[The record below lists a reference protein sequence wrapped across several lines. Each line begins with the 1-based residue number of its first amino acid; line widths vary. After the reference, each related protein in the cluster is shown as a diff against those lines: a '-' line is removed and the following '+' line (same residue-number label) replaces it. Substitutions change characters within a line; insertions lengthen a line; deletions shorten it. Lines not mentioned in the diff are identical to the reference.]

1 MANKRSEKI
10 LNLNVIK
17 NKSQLML
24 STLTIIAALPVI
36 NLQVW
41 LLDVSVVTVSQQIL
55 WQQMTYSCCFV
66 SSEVLNAACD
76 DSAALTY
83 FGTFSDHLQ

>member
-55 WQQMTYSCCFV
+55 
-66 SSEVLNAACD
+66 
-76 DSAALTY
+76 
-83 FGTFSDHLQ
+83 